1 MSDKPLA
8 IDLCCGLG
16 GWAEALLAEGY
27 EVIGYDIEAHD
38 YGQGGYPG
46 TLILQDITTLHGS
59 QFKDAALFVCSPPC
73 QKYSYM
79 AMPWSRAK
87 AQRAAILADETGQLR
102 RELTLLFDT
111 CFRIQREAIEAA
123 GHHIPMVVENVRG
136 AQEWVGRARWHYG
149 SFFLWGDVP
158 ALMPITF
165 NGYKAPCQ
173 NWNAFK
179 ETGAVSAHWRMQG
192 VKPPSVRLWGDGV
205 KVEGQASIRNG
216 HTHARHLTNKA
227 EHDAADGIKLPGNNA
242 PRRWEDREV
251 TRLRD
256 AVKDVK
262 IGGGCHDQR
271 TLADPAKHWS
281 RSVQRKRAAA
291 EIAKIPFHLAQHIA
305 RTYKP

>member
-27 EVIGYDIEAHD
+27 DVVGYDTEAHD

-87 AQRAAILADETGQLR
+87 AMRATILADETGQLR

-123 GHHIPMVVENVRG
+123 GHYIPMVVENVRG

-149 SFFLWGDVP
+149 SFYLWGDVP

-165 NGYKAPCQ
+165 N
-173 NWNAFK
+173 
-179 ETGAVSAHWRMQG
+179 
-192 VKPPSVRLWGDGV
+192 
-205 KVEGQASIRNG
+205 
-216 HTHARHLTNKA
+216 A
-227 EHDAADGIKLPGNNA
+227 EHDAANGIKLLGNNG

-256 AVKDVK
+256 AVGIKQ
-262 IGGGCHDQR
+262 GGDWFGANCESSI
-271 TLADPAKHWS
+271 S
-281 RSVQRKRAAA
+281 RQCGSKSPMRKRAAA
-291 EIAKIPFHLAQHIA
+291 EIAKIPFPLAQHIA
-305 RTYKP
+305 RTCKPCL